1 LVESTTTTTTTITT
15 KERVNMPG
23 NKLQGALSKSPSN
36 AGLTRV
42 SPGVYRDASGKLV
55 GQSGKMLPPRS
66 TSQGQA
72 AIEAANNAADQIRG
86 QGNQAPPMVQ
96 NDLGQ
101 FGPMRNLDLTYP
113 ANTSMQNVMDTMR
126 QGFGQRQQQQ
136 PMVPQNP
143 YMGARPS
150 MGFQQP
156 RQPGQELQGSSPRIS
171 PEELQRRQGFAQ
183 ELAQFASM
191 PRRGY

>member
-1 LVESTTTTTTTITT
+1 
-15 KERVNMPG
+15 
-23 NKLQGALSKSPSN
+23 
-36 AGLTRV
+36 
-42 SPGVYRDASGKLV
+42 
-55 GQSGKMLPPRS
+55 
-66 TSQGQA
+66 
-72 AIEAANNAADQIRG
+72 
-86 QGNQAPPMVQ
+86 
-96 NDLGQ
+96 
-101 FGPMRNLDLTYP
+101 
-113 ANTSMQNVMDTMR
+113 MQNVMDTMR
-126 QGFGQRQQQQ
+126 QGFEQQQQQQ

>member
-1 LVESTTTTTTTITT
+1 
-15 KERVNMPG
+15 MPG

-55 GQSGKMLPPRS
+55 GQSGKMLPSRP

>member
-1 LVESTTTTTTTITT
+1 
-15 KERVNMPG
+15 
-23 NKLQGALSKSPSN
+23 
-36 AGLTRV
+36 
-42 SPGVYRDASGKLV
+42 
-55 GQSGKMLPPRS
+55 
-66 TSQGQA
+66 
-72 AIEAANNAADQIRG
+72 
-86 QGNQAPPMVQ
+86 MVQ